1 MPMNILSDIG
11 CQTILERLIDRLA
24 GDQALFSNLDLIGHN
39 GFINF
44 Q

>member
-11 CQTILERLIDRLA
+11 RQTLLKPLIDRLA
-24 GDQALFSNLDLIGHN
+24 GDKTLFSNFDLIGHN